1 MDLLSHVLNLFF
13 GQGDLESVVTS
24 SDRLEIPLFLLDSD
38 GTHSVFDDRKE
49 CQSGKDIDA
58 RCDQGLM
65 TFLLKFLFADETVVL
80 DEERVSLGDVAGTVA
95 GLRSERDLIMDAV
108 DEA

>member
-1 MDLLSHVLNLFF
+1 MDLLSHVLNLIF
-13 GQGDLESVVTS
+13 GQGDLERVVTR

-65 TFLLKFLFADETVVL
+65 TFLLEFLFANDTVVL
-80 DEERVSLGDVAGTVA
+80 NEERVSLADVAGTVA
-95 GLRSERDLIMDAV
+95 RLSSKRDLIMDAV